1 MRIRRI
7 IIEGLFGLFNHD
19 IPFKTDDRVTI
30 IHGPNGVGKTTILK
44 LIADLFAKR
53 FQSLRA
59 CPYQRLIFEFERP
72 RCDLFIKK
80 ILSKSPSIPI
90 QLSFELKHR
99 NKKTQE
105 YTTKPT
111 EDYRKMRGHFPINA
125 IEEIIEQ
132 LDQVEPYRWLDR
144 STGNILD
151 LDDVLSIY
159 GDQLPFELPPS
170 TLEIPAWLTHLF
182 DKLPT
187 HFIQTQRLLAFPL
200 ATSYERSHRRKP
212 SPTTMV
218 ERYSDDMVNK
228 IQDSLR
234 QSAVL
239 AASLDRTFPHRLLES
254 EPPKNVT
261 EQKIRERYEQQAEY
275 RSRLMYAGLIDPEE
289 PVALPLG
296 PIDKNALR
304 VLYHYLNDV
313 DKKFDLFDKLLR
325 KVELFKEIINSRF
338 LYKTFKVDKEKGF
351 VFQAIN
357 DTIVPLQTL
366 SSGEQ
371 HELVLA
377 YDLLFRVKEGSLIL
391 IDEPE
396 LSLHVT
402 WQHKF
407 LEDIKR
413 VSELADL
420 DFLVATHSPSIIY
433 NKTHLM
439 VELGES

>member
-1 MRIRRI
+1 MRISRI

-19 IPFKTDDRVTI
+19 IPFKTKDRVTI

-44 LIADLFAKR
+44 LIADLFSKR
-53 FQSLRA
+53 FHSLRV
-59 CPYQRLIFEFERP
+59 CPYRKLEFELQKP
-72 RCDLFIKK
+72 RCNFSIKR
-80 ILSKSPSIPI
+80 IIPKDPKNQI
-90 QLSFELKHR
+90 QLSFELRRK
-99 NKKTQE
+99 NKSQE
-105 YTTKPT
+105 YTTKPIK
-111 EDYRKMRGHFPINA
+111 EYREIQRRLPIHA
-125 IEEIIEQ
+125 IEDIIEP
-132 LDQVEPYRWLDR
+132 LEQVGHYRWLDR
-144 STGNILD
+144 STGHFLD
-151 LDDVLSIY
+151 LDDVIAIY

-170 TLEIPAWLTHLF
+170 FLEIPAWLTLF
-182 DKLPT
+182 LDKLPT
-187 HFIQTQRLLAFPL
+187 HFIQTQRLLLFP
-200 ATSYERSHRRKP
+200 TTTPYERGRRKKTY
-212 SPTTMV
+212 PTTTV
-218 ERYSDDMVNK
+218 ERYSDDMVNR

-254 EPPKNVT
+254 DPPKIVT
-261 EQKIRERYEQQAEY
+261 ELKIRERYEQQAEY
-275 RSRLMYAGLIDPEE
+275 RSRLMNAGLIDPEKT
-289 PVALPLG
+289 VALPPGEL
-296 PIDKNALR
+296 DKNALR
-304 VLYHYLNDV
+304 VLHHYLNDV
-313 DKKFDLFDKLLR
+313 DKKFKVFDNILK
-325 KVELFKEIINSRF
+325 KVELFAEIINSRF

-351 VFQAIN
+351 VFKALN
-357 DTIVPLQTL
+357 DTIVPLPTL

-413 VSELADL
+413 ISELADL

-433 NKTHLM
+433 NKSHLM
-439 VELGES
+439 IELGET